1 MKFSVSWLKD
11 YLKTDADLD
20 GIIDAMILA
29 GLEVEEVENPAEKLK
44 AFTAA
49 KVVKAEQHPDADKLR
64 VCTVETKDGTKQIVC
79 GAPNARTGMT
89 AVYAPLGAYIPG
101 LDFALDKKP
110 RKLRGVESSGMM
122 CSATELEVG
131 SDSDGIMELADE
143 VEVGAPIAQVLG
155 LDDAVIDFEVTP
167 NRPDWLGITGIA
179 RDLAA
184 AGLGEVNI
192 PDIPEVKGTF
202 PCPIE
207 VTSEDTDACPVFMGR
222 VIKGVKN
229 GPSPDW
235 MQARLKSIG
244 INPKNMLVDVTNYV
258 SFDRCRPLHAYDA
271 DKLQGNVSARLAKAG
286 EKLKALDDNT
296 YDLSEDMCVIADES
310 GPVGIGGVMG
320 GAVTGSTDDTVNI
333 FLESALFDPLR
344 TARTGRSSGIVSDAR
359 YRNERGIDPNSCRE
373 GLDLATQLILN
384 ACGGEASEVVIGGA
398 VPAAQDAVE
407 FKPVDMKRLT
417 GVDMTADRMK
427 EILATLGFGVE
438 KKAKIDD
445 AVWKITV
452 PGFRRDVFQ
461 SADIVEELIR
471 IEGFDALPTESLPRE
486 AGAAKQVVTPLQNRV
501 RTARR
506 VLATRGFLEGVS
518 WSFMDR
524 ETAKSF
530 GGGDNDALVVDNPI
544 ANDLNYMRPTALANL
559 AQAIQRNVD
568 HGAEEVRLFEVGP
581 VYLGDG
587 PKDQR
592 TAVTSLVK
600 PRPARHWAGAIEAY
614 DAYAAKADLFAVLSA
629 LDQPGERFQIGEPVG
644 DHWHP
649 GRAASIRLGPKNVI
663 GTFGQLHP
671 AVLKKLDIEGPL
683 VGFEIYLEAL
693 PQVKSKGGK
702 TKQRLEK
709 ADLTPIRRDFA
720 FLADSTVQAGDISK
734 AAGNADK
741 KLITASRV
749 FDVYEGEGMPDGK
762 KSVAIEVTLQP
773 RETQLKDADIE
784 KISKSIVAAVA
795 KATKAELRG

>member
-11 YLKTDADLD
+11 YLKTDADLN

-44 AFTAA
+44 EFTAA

-101 LDFALDKKP
+101 LDFSLDKKP

-131 SDSDGIMELADE
+131 SESDGIMELSDD
-143 VEVGAPIAQVLG
+143 VEVGAPIADVLG
-155 LDDAVIDFEVTP
+155 LNDAVIDFEVTP
-167 NRPDWLGITGIA
+167 NRPDWLGVTGIA

-192 PDIPEVKGTF
+192 PGVAEIKGTF

-207 VTSEDTDACPVFMGR
+207 VTSDDTEACPVFMGR
-222 VIKGVKN
+222 LIKGVKN

-235 MQARLKSIG
+235 MQARLKAIG
-244 INPKNMLVDVTNYV
+244 INPKNILVDVTNYV

-271 DKLQGNVSARLAKAG
+271 DKIQGNITARRAKAG
-286 EKLKALDDNT
+286 EKLDALDDNT
-296 YDLSEDMCVIADES
+296 YELNEDMCVIADES
-310 GPVGIGGVMG
+310 GPVGIGGIMG
-320 GAVTGSTDDTVNI
+320 GAGTASSEETVNI
-333 FLESALFDPLR
+333 FLEAAIFDTLR
-344 TARTGRSSGIVSDAR
+344 TARAGRTTGIVSDAR
-359 YRNERGIDPNSCRE
+359 YRNERGIDPASCRE
-373 GLDLATQLILN
+373 GLDLATQLILET
-384 ACGGEASEVVIGGA
+384 CGGEASDIVVGGSEP
-398 VPAAQDAVE
+398 VAQDAVE

-417 GVDMTADRMK
+417 GVDMTAKRMK
-427 EILATLGFGVE
+427 EILETLGFDVDA
-438 KKAKIDD
+438 KAKLDD
-445 AVWKITV
+445 EIWKINV
-452 PGFRRDVFQ
+452 PSYRRDVFQ

-471 IEGFDALPTESLPRE
+471 IEGFDALPTDSLPRE
-486 AGAAKQVVTPLQNRV
+486 AGAAKQVTTPLQNRV

-506 VLATRGFLEGVS
+506 VLAARGFLEGVS

-524 ETAKSF
+524 ATATSF

-559 AQAIQRNVD
+559 AQAAQRNVD

-600 PRPARHWAGAIEAY
+600 PRPSRHWAGTSEAY
-614 DAYAAKADLFAVLSA
+614 DAFAAKADLFAVLTA

-649 GRAASIRLGPKNVI
+649 GRAASLRLGPKNVV

-671 AVLKKLDIEGPL
+671 AVLKKLDVEGPM
-683 VGFEIYLEAL
+683 VGFEIYLESL

-720 FLADSTVQAGDISK
+720 FLADSNVQAGEIAK

-749 FDVYEGEGMPDGK
+749 FDVYEGEGMPEGK

-784 KISKSIVAAVA
+784 KVSKAIVAAVA
-795 KATKAELRG
+795 KSTKAELRG

>member
-11 YLKTDADLD
+11 YLETDADLN

-29 GLEVEEVENPAEKLK
+29 GLEVEEVENPAEKLA
-44 AFTAA
+44 AFTTAN
-49 KVVKAEQHPDADKLR
+49 VTSAEQHPDADKLR
-64 VCTVETKDGTKQIVC
+64 VCNVETKDGMKQIVC
-79 GAPNARTGMT
+79 GAPNAREGIT

-101 LDFALDKKP
+101 LDFSLDKKP

-122 CSATELEVG
+122 CSATEIEVG
-131 SDSDGIMELADE
+131 TESDGIME
-143 VEVGAPIAQVLG
+143 VEGDFPVGTPIAEVLG
-155 LDDAVIDFEVTP
+155 LNDAVIDFEVTP
-167 NRPDWLGITGIA
+167 NRPDWLGVTGIA

-184 AGLGEVNI
+184 AGLGKVKI
-192 PDIPEVKGTF
+192 PDVKEVKGSF
-202 PCPIE
+202 PCPIK

-222 VIKGVKN
+222 LIKGVKN

-235 MQARLKSIG
+235 MQARLKAIG

-271 DKLQGNVSARLAKAG
+271 DKLTGNVVARLAKSG
-286 EKLKALDDNT
+286 EKLDALDDNT
-296 YDLSEDMCVIADES
+296 YELTQEMCVIADAN
-310 GPVGIGGVMG
+310 GPVGIGGIMG
-320 GAVTGSTDDTVNI
+320 GAGTASSDETVNI
-333 FLESALFDPLR
+333 FLEAAIFDPLR
-344 TARTGRSSGIVSDAR
+344 TAKAGRTSGIVSDAR

-373 GLDLATQLILN
+373 GLDLATQLILD
-384 ACGGEASEVVIGGA
+384 ACGGEASEVVMGGA
-398 VPAAQDAVE
+398 VPEAQEAVE
-407 FKPVDMKRLT
+407 FKPIDMKRLT

-471 IEGFDALPTESLPRE
+471 IEGFDALPTDSLPRE

-501 RTARR
+501 RTSRR
-506 VLATRGFLEGVS
+506 VLASRGFLEGVS

-530 GGGDNDALVVDNPI
+530 GGGDDEALVVDNPI

-592 TAVTSLVK
+592 TAVTTLVK
-600 PRPARHWAGAIEAY
+600 PRPARHWSGAETAY
-614 DAYAAKADLFAVLSA
+614 DSFAAKADLFALLAS
-629 LDQPGERFQIGEPVG
+629 LDQPGERFQIGEPTG

-649 GRAASIRLGPKNVI
+649 GRAASLRLGPKNVI
-663 GTFGQLHP
+663 GNFGQLHP
-671 AVLKKLDIEGPL
+671 AVLKKLDIEGPM

-702 TKQRLEK
+702 TKAKLEK

-720 FLADSTVQAGDISK
+720 FLANAETPAGDISK
-734 AAGNADK
+734 AASNADK
-741 KLITASRV
+741 KLITACRV
-749 FDVYEGEGMPDGK
+749 FDVYDGEGMAEGK

-784 KISKSIVAAVA
+784 KVSKTIVAAVA

>member
-11 YLKTDADLD
+11 YLDTDADLN
-20 GIIDAMILA
+20 GIVEAMILA
-29 GLEVEEVENPAEKLK
+29 GLEVEEVENPAEKLA
-44 AFTAA
+44 AFTTA
-49 KVVKAEQHPDADKLR
+49 KVSKAEQHPDADKLR

-79 GAPNARTGMT
+79 GAPNARTGIT

-122 CSATELEVG
+122 CSATELEIG
-131 SDSDGIMELADE
+131 TESDGIMEIEGDFP
-143 VEVGAPIAQVLG
+143 VGTPIAEVLG
-155 LDDAVIDFEVTP
+155 LNDAVIDFEVTP
-167 NRPDWLGITGIA
+167 NRPDWLGVTGIA

-184 AGLGEVNI
+184 AGLGKVKIPEV
-192 PDIPEVKGTF
+192 PEVKGSF
-202 PCPIE
+202 PCPIK
-207 VTSEDTDACPVFMGR
+207 VTSEDTQACPVFMGR
-222 VIKGVKN
+222 LIKGVKN

-235 MQARLKSIG
+235 MQTRLKAIG

-271 DKLQGNVSARLAKAG
+271 DKLSGNIVARLAKSG
-286 EKLKALDDNT
+286 EKLEALDENT
-296 YDLSEDMCVIADES
+296 YELTSDMCVIADDN

-320 GAVTGSTDDTVNI
+320 GARTASSPDTVNI
-333 FLESALFDPLR
+333 FLEAAIFDPLR
-344 TARTGRSSGIVSDAR
+344 TARTGRTTGIVSDAR

-373 GLDLATQLILN
+373 GLDLATQLILE
-384 ACGGEASEVVIGGA
+384 ACGGEASDIAIGGEE
-398 VPAAQDAVE
+398 PAAQAPVD
-407 FKPVDMKRLT
+407 FKPRDMKRLT
-417 GVDMTADRMK
+417 GVDMTAQRMK
-427 EILATLGFGVE
+427 DILATLGFGVDA
-438 KKAKIDD
+438 KAKLDD

-471 IEGFDALPTESLPRE
+471 IEGFDALPTDSLPRE

-501 RTARR
+501 RSSRR
-506 VLATRGFLEGVS
+506 VLAARGFLEGVS

-524 ETAKSF
+524 EVAKSF

-544 ANDLNYMRPTALANL
+544 ANDLNYMRPSALANL

-592 TAVTSLVK
+592 TAVTALVK
-600 PRPARHWAGAIEAY
+600 PRPARHWSGANEPY
-614 DAYAAKADLFAVLSA
+614 DVFAAKADLFAVLTS
-629 LDQPGERFQIGEPVG
+629 LDQPGDRFQTGEPVG

-649 GRAASIRLGPKNVI
+649 GRSASLRLGPKNII

-671 AVLKKLDIEGPL
+671 AILKKLDIDGPM
-683 VGFEIYLEAL
+683 VGFEIYLDAL
-693 PQVKSKGGK
+693 PVVKSKGGK

-709 ADLTPIRRDFA
+709 ADFTPIRRDFA
-720 FLADSTVQAGDISK
+720 FLADVTTPAGDI
-734 AAGNADK
+734 ARVAGAADK
-741 KLITASRV
+741 KLITACRV
-749 FDVYEGEGMPDGK
+749 FDVYEGTGMPEGK
-762 KSVAIEVTLQP
+762 KSVAIEITLQP

-784 KISKSIVAAVA
+784 SVSKAIVAAVA
-795 KATKAELRG
+795 KATKAELRS